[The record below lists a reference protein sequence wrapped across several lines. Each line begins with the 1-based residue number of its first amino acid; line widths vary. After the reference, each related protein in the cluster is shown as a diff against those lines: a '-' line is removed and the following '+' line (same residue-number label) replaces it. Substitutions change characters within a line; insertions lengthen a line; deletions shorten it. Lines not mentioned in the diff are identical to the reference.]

1 MGIELGQR
9 IAPQDHPMTLFL
21 IFSSDLTIEMSC
33 DFLIV
38 MGFHLIDTRVFL
50 LLCHFESTLIWGSI
64 GGIN

>member
-9 IAPQDHPMTLFL
+9 VAPQDYPVTLFL

-38 MGFHLIDTRVFL
+38 MGLHLIDTRVFL
-50 LLCHFESTLIWGSI
+50 LLCHFESTRFGGSI